1 MTNDHD
7 PWWASG
13 RTPDE
18 GIDPDQD
25 GFEAHDAARRGHDGG
40 DDGDADDDGRSDGQ
54 PPPHWMTEL
63 VEMLARIASAGT
75 ARMGGSPPRSAG
87 AAPHPPDQVC
97 DACPVCLGLRAV
109 QQVRPEAIA
118 HLAEAARH
126 VSLALKAFADAQ
138 ARAVVGDEDYEH
150 IDLDQQ

>member
-18 GIDPDQD
+18 GLDPDED
-25 GFEAHDAARRGHDGG
+25 GFEAYDEARRARASGNGDVGNGNGGADG
-40 DDGDADDDGRSDGQ
+40 SQ
-54 PPPHWMTEL
+54 PPHWMTDL
-63 VEMLARIASAGT
+63 VELLARLASAGT
-75 ARMGGSPPRSAG
+75 ARMGGTPPRPAG
-87 AAPHPPDQVC
+87 TPPHPPDQVC

-109 QQVRPEAIA
+109 REVRPDAIA

-138 ARAVVGDEDYEH
+138 ARAVVGDDDYEH
-150 IDLDQQ
+150 IDVADE

>member
-1 MTNDHD
+1 MNGEHD

-13 RTPDE
+13 RSPEE
-18 GIDPDQD
+18 GIDPDED
-25 GFEAHDAARRGHDGG
+25 GFEAYDAARRARANG
-40 DDGDADDDGRSDGQ
+40 DGQ
-54 PPPHWMTEL
+54 NGSQDRSEGPPPPHWLTDF
-63 VEMLARIASAGT
+63 VEMLTRVASAST
-75 ARMGGSPPRSAG
+75 ARMGGTPPRAAG

-109 QQVRPEAIA
+109 REVRPEAIA

-150 IDLDQQ
+150 IDLDQE

>member
-1 MTNDHD
+1 MTDDHD

-13 RTPDE
+13 RSPDE
-18 GIDPDQD
+18 GLDPDED
-25 GFEAHDAARRGHDGG
+25 GFEAYDESRRARASGN
-40 DDGDADDDGRSDGQ
+40 GDARADGS

-63 VEMLARIASAGT
+63 VEMLARLASAST
-75 ARMGGSPPRSAG
+75 ARMGGTPPGPAG
-87 AAPHPPDQVC
+87 APPHPPDQVC

-109 QQVRPEAIA
+109 REVRPEAIA

-150 IDLDQQ
+150 IDLDQE